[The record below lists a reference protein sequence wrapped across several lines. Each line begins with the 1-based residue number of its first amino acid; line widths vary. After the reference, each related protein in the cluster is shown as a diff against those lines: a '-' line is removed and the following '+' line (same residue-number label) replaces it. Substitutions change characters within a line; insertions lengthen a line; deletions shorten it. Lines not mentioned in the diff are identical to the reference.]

1 MKDHTTSGE
10 GSPLQVEGFFA
21 RPSVEVARDLLGSR
35 VRCGDV
41 VVELTEVEA
50 YAGMVDP
57 ASHAYR
63 GVTRRNAVMF
73 GPAGRV
79 YVYLSYGM
87 HHCVNLVCEQPGIAS
102 AVLLRAGRVVAGAAD
117 AARRRGPV
125 TDVALAR
132 GPGNLAKALG
142 ITLDLTESTVWD
154 GPLRWTPAPIVG
166 PASVPVIATGPRVG
180 VSTGADVP
188 WRMWIVGDPSV
199 SAYRRHPKA
208 APPPVG

>member
-1 MKDHTTSGE
+1 MLTSPPSTDW
-10 GSPLQVEGFFA
+10 SPDRVERFFA
-21 RPSVEVARDLLGSR
+21 RPSIDVAHDLLGSR
-35 VRCGDV
+35 VRCGEV

-50 YAGMVDP
+50 YAGMSDP
-57 ASHAYR
+57 ASHAFR
-63 GVTRRNAVMF
+63 GVTRRNEVMF

-79 YVYLSYGM
+79 YVYFSYGM
-87 HHCVNLVCEQPGIAS
+87 HHCVNLVCGQPGVAS
-102 AVLLRAGRVVAGAAD
+102 AVLLRAGRVVAGAAA

-125 TDVALAR
+125 TDVTLAR

-142 ITLDLTESTVWD
+142 ITLDVSGSTVWD
-154 GPLRWTPAPIVG
+154 GPLRWTPAPTVG
-166 PASVPVIATGPRVG
+166 PGSGPAIAAGPRVG

-188 WRMWIVGDPSV
+188 WRMWARGDPTV